1 MQQQLAKT
9 VREDVDERLL
19 ILNTILTDLTNDV
32 NDIIDFMTHTKNG
45 AILTHLLPIEIII
58 TELKEATTL
67 LTSGL
72 HFPFRVQT
80 TNWRII
86 QKYIVTGA
94 HYNYPSI
101 YIILRFPIVAYPVY
115 DIIKITPVPI
125 HDSANVFTL
134 IKTTYNLIAIDK
146 ENRCY
151 LLLNEHDI

>member
-1 MQQQLAKT
+1 
-9 VREDVDERLL
+9 V
-19 ILNTILTDLTNDV
+19 TDLTNDV
-32 NDIIDFMTHTKNG
+32 NDVIDFMTHAKNG
-45 AILTHLLPIEIII
+45 TILTHLLPIETIV
-58 TELKEATTL
+58 TELKKAITL

-72 HFPFRVQT
+72 HFPFRVQV

-101 YIILRFPIVAYPVY
+101 YIILKFSIVAYPVY

-134 IKTTYNLIAIDK
+134 IKTTYNFIAIDK
-146 ENRCY
+146 ENH
-151 LLLNEHDI
+151 LLSLVKRI